1 MDVLT
6 CNRLEDNALAI
17 EKFRSLAPVEQEW
30 LLPLLGKGT
39 RSTLEILDLIA
50 EEKLTFAEIGRLSGL
65 SPITVSQ
72 KLNAL
77 ARGGMAIDL
86 SETAAYA
93 PKGRP
98 RKLARR

>member
-1 MDVLT
+1 MDDIVRY
-6 CNRLEDNALAI
+6 RLMDSALAI
-17 EKFRSLAPVEQEW
+17 EKFRQLSPNEQDW
-30 LLPLLGKGT
+30 IHPLLSKSV

-50 EEKLTFAEIGRLSGL
+50 IEKLTFEDIGRTLGL
-65 SPITVSQ
+65 SPVTVSQ

-77 ARGGMAIDL
+77 AQGGMAIDL

-93 PKGRP
+93 PTGRP